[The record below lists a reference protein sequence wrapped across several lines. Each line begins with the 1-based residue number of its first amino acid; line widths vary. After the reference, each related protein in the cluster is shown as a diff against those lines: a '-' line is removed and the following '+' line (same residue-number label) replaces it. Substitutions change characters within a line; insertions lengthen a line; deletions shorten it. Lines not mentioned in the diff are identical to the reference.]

1 MRIKTLIATILI
13 IAVCAACGGS
23 EDVPAA
29 ATDGANVIT
38 ASGEAAEPGETVPTA
53 AGDQA
58 QSGGEAAADP
68 GNPTG
73 ATDPSQSGE
82 TAAVTENPAVVND
95 PHATEPPIIE
105 EDEEILI
112 DDGSGDTTDAAV
124 MPAPFGANPPEAE
137 ATRSFYFPF
146 VSKFDGVPGALLMI
160 VPAEDFEIWIS
171 DDIVSEEPQTS
182 VNDSKNIYTFIS
194 DFGLSD
200 DEVKEALKMF
210 YEMSDP
216 QMLSG
221 DDIDVIVGGSETDIN
236 KRFASEY
243 SIVAGG
249 KIYPPH
255 WVYENSAESYKE
267 AGITPEMLNDKIEL
281 YRDLGMSETAV
292 AALIKK
298 IEAYKG

>member
-1 MRIKTLIATILI
+1 MRIKTLIAAALI
-13 IAVCAACGGS
+13 IAVCAACGS

-29 ATDGANVIT
+29 VTNEANVIT
-38 ASGEAAEPGETVPTA
+38 AGEVTAAPGETLPTPANPGDPAEPGEPGDPAQTA
-53 AGDQA
+53 
-58 QSGGEAAADP
+58 
-68 GNPTG
+68 
-73 ATDPSQSGE
+73 E
-82 TAAVTENPAVVND
+82 TTQNPAVAND

-105 EDEEILI
+105 EDEEILV
-112 DDGSGDTTDAAV
+112 DDGSGDPIEVAA

-146 VSKFDGVPGALLMI
+146 VQKFDGVPGALLMTI
-160 VPAEDFEIWIS
+160 PAEDLEIWIS
-171 DDIVSEEPQTS
+171 DDIMSEEPQTS

-200 DEVKEALKMF
+200 AEVKEAMKMF

-216 QMLSG
+216 QILSG
-221 DDIDVIVGGSETDIN
+221 DDIDVIVGGSEADIN

-255 WVYENSAESYKE
+255 WVYENSPESYKE
-267 AGITPEMLNDKIEL
+267 AGITPAELKEKLEL
-281 YRDLGMSETAV
+281 YKNLGMSETAL
-292 AALIKK
+292 AALTKK
-298 IEAYKG
+298 IEAYEG